1 MLNRV
6 LPFASPDTDGPVQA
20 PRVLVWYEGNSD
32 VFFRISERI
41 ADRLA
46 EFLPP
51 AHVGVALTGRAE
63 CLPRLKSRGYAVFP
77 YDGPAGHQKKVQVA
91 ASLPE
96 NILRVGRMLR
106 TFRPD
111 VIIIT
116 SNFGLAW
123 PLLEQARVLGIRIVY
138 LPHDPQPHSGDY
150 APLWQR
156 FAQGRVLRRSDA
168 LVFLSEAMRDFG
180 RTIGGPFSALPT
192 FVAPLHT
199 LGTPGI
205 SRPRAVVH
213 GRPIRFLFLGRMIR
227 YKGLDLLAEA
237 CRLLADR
244 HDWELTLAGAGPEI
258 TKVQAEFA
266 GLSQVSL
273 DYLRY
278 LDEPEIDR
286 LNLEHDVLVCPY
298 RDATQSGALAEATL
312 LGLPSIV
319 SPVGALP
326 SQVDDGRAGWI
337 MADMSAAAL
346 ADCMRHVIDRPKAVA
361 AMSHAVLDFW
371 QRSSEDRV
379 WKRVIE
385 TVLDRKLEPKRQY
398 PPESGDH
405 APGP

>member
-6 LPFASPDTDGPVQA
+6 LSFASSDATA
-20 PRVLVWYEGNSD
+20 ASRKPRVLVWYEGNSD
-32 VFFRISERI
+32 TFFRISERI
-41 ADRLA
+41 AARLS

-51 AHVGVALTGRAE
+51 SHIALALTARAE
-63 CLPRLKSRGYAVFP
+63 CLPRLRSSGYVVFP
-77 YDGPAGHQKKVQVA
+77 YNGPAGHQKKFQVA

-96 NILRVGRMLR
+96 NVLRVGRMLKS
-106 TFRPD
+106 FRPD

-123 PLLEQARVLGIRIVY
+123 PLLEQARARGVRIVY

-156 FAQGRVLRRSDA
+156 FAQARVLRRSNA
-168 LVFLSEAMRDFG
+168 LVFLSEAMRSFG
-180 RTIGGPFSALPT
+180 KDLGGPFTSVPT

-199 LGTPGI
+199 LGTPGV
-205 SRPRAVVH
+205 SRPRAIVH

-227 YKGLDLLAEA
+227 YKGLDILAEA
-237 CRLLADR
+237 CRLLANR

-258 TKVQAEFA
+258 IQVQADFA
-266 GLSQVSL
+266 GLSQVNL

-278 LDEPEIDR
+278 LDEAEIDR
-286 LNLEHDVLVCPY
+286 LNLEHDVLLCPY

-337 MADMSAAAL
+337 MADMTPAAL
-346 ADCMRHVIDRPKAVA
+346 ADCMRHVIDRPGEVA
-361 AMSHAVLDFW
+361 AMSQAVLDFW
-371 QRSSEDRV
+371 QRSSEERV
-379 WKRVIE
+379 WQAVIE
-385 TVLDRKLEPKRQY
+385 TVLGRKLDPDRQDSA
-398 PPESGDH
+398 ESGDH